1 MLITRDQSRAYALVH
16 RGDKDF
22 YLIYYQMPSL
32 EQKDEYKL
40 EGSYQ
45 NILKASL
52 DEKFLMV
59 VALEPRKRI
68 VILNLEEGL
77 VKDVAYSYS
86 FEYNIY
92 NLFLISRLELI
103 IQWELETIVMMNLSW
118 ELNQGT
124 KSSDYEQYRG

>member
-1 MLITRDQSRAYALVH
+1 
-16 RGDKDF
+16 
-22 YLIYYQMPSL
+22 
-32 EQKDEYKL
+32 
-40 EGSYQ
+40 
-45 NILKASL
+45 
-52 DEKFLMV
+52 MV

-92 NLFLISRLELI
+92 NLFLSSRLELI

-124 KSSDYEQYRG
+124 KSSDYE